1 MIRDKKKGILFWITG
16 LSGSGKTTIS
26 KEIHSYIEKNYGPTL
41 LFSGDD
47 LRKIFC
53 LKGHSKTERLKILK
67 SYCKFAKH
75 ITDNK
80 INILFAV
87 VGMFNAPRKWN
98 KKNIKNYCE
107 IYIQTDLKKII
118 KLGKKKIYQ
127 NKKINNIMGVD
138 IEPEFP
144 KRSNIILVNNF
155 DYSIKILA
163 KNLIKKIRKEIR

>member
-1 MIRDKKKGILFWITG
+1 MRQENGI
-16 LSGSGKTTIS
+16 
-26 KEIHSYIEKNYGPTL
+26 
-41 LFSGDD
+41 
-47 LRKIFC
+47 
-53 LKGHSKTERLKILK
+53 
-67 SYCKFAKH
+67 
-75 ITDNK
+75 
-80 INILFAV
+80 
-87 VGMFNAPRKWN
+87 
-98 KKNIKNYCE
+98 
-107 IYIQTDLKKII
+107 KKII

>member
-16 LSGSGKTTIS
+16 LSGSGKTTIC
-26 KEIHSYIEKNYGPTL
+26 KKIHSSIEKHYGPTL

-47 LRKIFC
+47 LRKIFS
-53 LKGHSKTERLKILK
+53 LKGHSKIERLKILK

-87 VGMFNAPRKWN
+87 VGMFNEPRTWN
-98 KKNIKNYCE
+98 KKNIKNYFE
-107 IYIQTDLKKII
+107 IYIKTDLKKII
-118 KLGKKKIYQ
+118 KLGKKKIYL

-144 KRSNIILVNNF
+144 KRSNIIVVNNF
-155 DYSIKILA
+155 DHSIKTLA
-163 KNLIKKIRKEIR
+163 KNLFKKIQKEIR